1 MSAYST
7 QAELGDVDLVQPN
20 YCTRYCTA
28 FLQLLSHTA
37 AVSHKGAQSAR
48 SETRREANRTVCPSS
63 MSDAAAADEMHSDVP
78 KPTTATQRPDGS
90 MRSEPPQARPGY
102 VPPDEVQKYEA
113 PRPRRLRGSIIEFDS
128 RRGWGFVRPDDLSAN
143 LFLHKEEVLD
153 LGTRML
159 CDGMYVECEC
169 MEQPGERASRAVNVR
184 LFNDLPRKP
193 QPQAGAAKS
202 AQGSTKRAL
211 PLVPRAVAAV
221 RKKQQQQQQ
230 QKQQKQQHQPD
241 AGTTAGKRPRPSEA
255 SVLGYM

>member
-1 MSAYST
+1 
-7 QAELGDVDLVQPN
+7 
-20 YCTRYCTA
+20 
-28 FLQLLSHTA
+28 
-37 AVSHKGAQSAR
+37 
-48 SETRREANRTVCPSS
+48 
-63 MSDAAAADEMHSDVP
+63 
-78 KPTTATQRPDGS
+78 
-90 MRSEPPQARPGY
+90 
-102 VPPDEVQKYEA
+102 
-113 PRPRRLRGSIIEFDS
+113 
-128 RRGWGFVRPDDLSAN
+128 
-143 LFLHKEEVLD
+143 
-153 LGTRML
+153 
-159 CDGMYVECEC
+159 